1 MTENSKNVFHFLHDN
16 AGLNITAQEIAQKLG
31 ITISAVTGSVNGLV
45 KKGYAVRTEDTV
57 TADDGKT
64 AVVKYISLTDEGMA
78 FDPEK
83 AEAEEKARK
92 EAEKAAK
99 AAAKAAKSAE

>member
-45 KKGYAVRTEDTV
+45 KKGYAIRNEETSTSE
-57 TADDGKT
+57 DGKT
-64 AVVKYISLTDEGMA
+64 VVVKYIALTDEGMA

-83 AEAEEKARK
+83 AEAEEKAAK
-92 EAEKAAK
+92 EAAKAAR
-99 AAAKAAKSAE
+99 AAAKAAKEAE